1 MVVTQ
6 PLSLA
11 LSVSRAGA
19 RMVTMPARGAR
30 AIIGGGL
37 AIERRTRAAVTS
49 AARDLALEAI
59 DALLA
64 RLLSDD
70 AVDHVMSHVEA
81 AGVAQRVVDRMLDD
95 GIVEQIAMRVVDGP
109 ELERVL
115 TAAIESDRTQEA
127 LVAAL
132 GSEAVES
139 LLSRLVASP
148 GSERLVA
155 LVIDSPLLTD
165 AITGLLESEELW
177 ILVDEIARSPSVT
190 EAITHQ
196 GTGFVDQ
203 VADEVRDRSRGA
215 DAWLER
221 TARRIGRRR
230 KGGAPSDGVSGNG
243 SGPESLRTSATD
255 ARAAGE
261 AAPTLVPRPDAP

>member
-1 MVVTQ
+1 MDVSQ

-11 LSVSRAGA
+11 LSVSRVGA

-30 AIIGGGL
+30 ALLGSGL
-37 AIERRTRAAVTS
+37 AIERRTRAAVLST
-49 AARDLALEAI
+49 ARDLALEAL
-59 DALLA
+59 DTLLA
-64 RLLSDD
+64 RAFSDES
-70 AVDHVMSHVEA
+70 VDHVMTHVEA

-95 GIVEQIAMRVVDGP
+95 GIVEQIATRVVEGP

-115 TAAIESDRTQEA
+115 ASALESDRVQDA
-127 LVAAL
+127 LASAID
-132 GSEAVES
+132 SEGVER
-139 LLSRLVASP
+139 LLTRLLASP

-203 VADEVRDRSRGA
+203 VADNVRDRSRGA

-221 TARRIGRRR
+221 AARRIGRRR
-230 KGGAPSDGVSGNG
+230 RDGGAPGDGLPANG
-243 SGPESLRTSATD
+243 SGP
-255 ARAAGE
+255 GE
-261 AAPTLVPRPDAP
+261 AATTLLARTDAP